1 MGRYVNP
8 GNEAFAEIDS
18 GEYVDKTGLL
28 SLFDSTLGTTRK
40 LVMVSRPRRFG
51 KSFAAQSIAAFYSV
65 GCDSRAVFEGL
76 EVSRREGWD
85 RNLNA
90 YNVLHL
96 DMAEAIQAAT
106 NADAVAAVTEA
117 VLPEPSDQDR

>member
-1 MGRYVNP
+1 MRKPPGMVPGRVKP
-8 GNEAFAEIDS
+8 S
-18 GEYVDKTGLL
+18 L
-28 SLFDSTLGTTRK
+28 SQGWRAPALVATT
-40 LVMVSRPRRFG
+40 
-51 KSFAAQSIAAFYSV
+51 AFYSV
-65 GCDSRAVFEGL
+65 GCDSRALFEGL

-117 VLPEPSDQDR
+117 VLPEPSGQDR